1 MERMSLLIIKKIT
14 LQITT
19 RSKKEERKGRRV
31 ISRVKKK
38 KKELQRSSR
47 KYFNLQEKIN

>member
-38 KKELQRSSR
+38 NSNGHHVSILIYKK
-47 KYFNLQEKIN
+47 K